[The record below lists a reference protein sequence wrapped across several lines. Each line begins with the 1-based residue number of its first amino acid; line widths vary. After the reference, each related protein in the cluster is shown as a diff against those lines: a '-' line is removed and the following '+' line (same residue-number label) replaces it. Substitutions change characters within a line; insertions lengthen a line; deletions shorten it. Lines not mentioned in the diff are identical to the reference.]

1 MVNQL
6 LAFPICILILDHNN
20 CLFLWQMKF
29 EGGNAGL
36 GITIN
41 GTEYKLQQI
50 HWHSPSEHTL
60 DGKRYLSTRSYT
72 FVIF

>member
-1 MVNQL
+1 
-6 LAFPICILILDHNN
+6 
-20 CLFLWQMKF
+20 MKF

-60 DGKRYLSTRSYT
+60 NGKRYISLLVY
-72 FVIF
+72 I